1 MHSQQ
6 LPTWESTIK
15 ERADFLFRL
24 KLWQRW
30 FQQLWEWRRR
40 WGGGGC
46 NWRPKWWVTPWII
59 RASDPQET
67 KKRKRRVDEE
77 EDKWRVQ
84 RRGQQWGG
92 STIVSN
98 SSRTKK
104 GQTEDL
110 GHSESFQLLMG
121 PFMFVFVFCILSP
134 GFVLRLQVDF
144 LSWREPH
151 STSMMLFLHF
161 CIHQLCAID
170 CLSFGRAHTW
180 GQEPVPEM
188 ATVLPSLLESLW
200 PMVLFVDW
208 SIWMI

>member
-67 KKRKRRVDEE
+67 KKKGKEGLMRKRTSEECSE
-77 EDKWRVQ
+77 EDSKGEEAPSSATAPEPKKGKPKTWVIPSLFNCSWDHSCLFLCFASWALGLFWDFRLIFCLDENHIQLQWCFSCTLSKW
-84 RRGQQWGG
+84 WAD
-92 STIVSN
+92 
-98 SSRTKK
+98 SSREWLPFTFDCS
-104 GQTEDL
+104 GL
-110 GHSESFQLLMG
+110 GRCFK
-121 PFMFVFVFCILSP
+121 C
-134 GFVLRLQVDF
+134 
-144 LSWREPH
+144 
-151 STSMMLFLHF
+151 
-161 CIHQLCAID
+161 
-170 CLSFGRAHTW
+170 
-180 GQEPVPEM
+180 
-188 ATVLPSLLESLW
+188 
-200 PMVLFVDW
+200 
-208 SIWMI
+208 